1 MTEGEAEAVFRFFGG
16 VHGDGVMGELTGLVG
31 KRQADEKGERDDQRH
46 YYPAGG
52 ADDKCCQGAGFW
64 CGAIGHGAA
73 FQSGLKS
80 RAPKVW
86 SLFIVRI
93 QPVQDNN

>member
-16 VHGDGVMGELTGLVG
+16 VHGDGVMGELSGLVG

-46 YYPAGG
+46 YHPAGG

-64 CGAIGHGAA
+64 CGVIGHGLLL
-73 FQSGLKS
+73 SVGTEVPCS
-80 RAPKVW
+80 ERMV
-86 SLFIVRI
+86 IVYCEDTASTG
-93 QPVQDNN
+93 Q